1 MYTHRQTGR
10 RETEAVI
17 FVILSR
23 RCFVFLLFSLL
34 NEFLNLI
41 FKNGRNLMLARG
53 FGGQLLEEG
62 NIEGN
67 LERRIG
73 LEGCGV
79 NTFGMGPSWVR

>member
-1 MYTHRQTGR
+1 
-10 RETEAVI
+10 
-17 FVILSR
+17 
-23 RCFVFLLFSLL
+23 
-34 NEFLNLI
+34 
-41 FKNGRNLMLARG
+41 MLARG

-79 NTFGMGPSWVR
+79 NTFGMGPSWVRGG

>member
-1 MYTHRQTGR
+1 
-10 RETEAVI
+10 
-17 FVILSR
+17 
-23 RCFVFLLFSLL
+23 
-34 NEFLNLI
+34 
-41 FKNGRNLMLARG
+41 MLARG

-73 LEGCGV
+73 LEGCGA